1 MKPINFNK
9 TKIQNTCCRALLF
22 TASIVLICMMVIS
35 LLVNSGIAD
44 KIAEHSETVYIVNAI
59 WFAVISFVNY
69 KCIKAIRC
77 EETAV
82 TGKSTKKEKVE

>member
-22 TASIVLICMMVIS
+22 TASIVLICMMIIS

-44 KIAEHSETVYIVNAI
+44 MIAKNSETVYIVNAI

-69 KCIKAIRC
+69 KCIKAVHC

-82 TGKSTKKEKVE
+82 KGKSKKEKVE